1 MQNIIK
7 RDEYLNRIID
17 RKENGLIK
25 VITGIRRCGKSF
37 LLFNL
42 FYDYLIESGVKEE
55 RLQDFEEHFEQ
66 AIGENTRL
74 MAANIAET
82 RKFEVKTPDVVVKV
96 NPERTDLVETM
107 EIEGKQY
114 LVIQIDEHLEV
125 NGISVNPE
133 TGEVQYNE

>member
-1 MQNIIK
+1 
-7 RDEYLNRIID
+7 
-17 RKENGLIK
+17 
-25 VITGIRRCGKSF
+25 
-37 LLFNL
+37 
-42 FYDYLIESGVKEE
+42 
-55 RLQDFEEHFEQ
+55 
-66 AIGENTRL
+66 

>member
-1 MQNIIK
+1 
-7 RDEYLNRIID
+7 
-17 RKENGLIK
+17 
-25 VITGIRRCGKSF
+25 
-37 LLFNL
+37 
-42 FYDYLIESGVKEE
+42 
-55 RLQDFEEHFEQ
+55 
-66 AIGENTRL
+66 

-96 NPERTDLVETM
+96 NSERTDLVETM